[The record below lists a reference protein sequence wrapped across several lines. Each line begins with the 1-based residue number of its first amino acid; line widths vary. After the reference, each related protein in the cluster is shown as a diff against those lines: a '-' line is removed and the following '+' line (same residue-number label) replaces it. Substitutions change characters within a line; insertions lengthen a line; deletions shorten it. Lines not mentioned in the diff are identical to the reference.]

1 MAKTGVEL
9 KRAVFLLVILLGS
22 STVKADILE
31 DLGGLN
37 TIMFGIAAGLAAL
50 VIVIQAIKWK
60 TSDSKLERDQAKRA
74 IINVVLGLIIIL
86 IAVSLVGIFYGTT
99 V

>member
-1 MAKTGVEL
+1 M
-9 KRAVFLLVILLGS
+9 LLILSGA
-22 STVKADILE
+22 STVKADILG

-37 TIMFGIAAGLAAL
+37 NIMFGVAAGLAAL

-60 TSDSKLERDQAKRA
+60 TSESRIEREQAKRA
-74 IINVVLGLIIIL
+74 IINVVLGLIIVL
-86 IAVSLVGIFYGTT
+86 IAVSLVSVFYGTS